1 MPRRPQRISDQD
13 MLAELRRAMQ
23 QGALDISDVSRLL
36 RAENGLSQS
45 EFADSLQVALNV
57 IKDIEC
63 GRGNPSLQSIEK
75 LAAAAGLRV
84 ALIAAEAPSVAMV
97 SSQSLAREESRR
109 RQRALGEVV
118 RGQKSLEQHD
128 AENALRIEDAHFN
141 QVDVPA

>member
-1 MPRRPQRISDQD
+1 MPRRPHRISDQD
-13 MLAELRRAMQ
+13 MLAELHRAMH
-23 QGALDISDVSRLL
+23 QGALDIGDVSRLL

-57 IKDIEC
+57 IKDIES

-84 ALIAAEAPSVAMV
+84 ALIAAEAPSVVLV

-109 RQRALGEVV
+109 RRHALGAVV
-118 RGQKSLEQHD
+118 RGQKSLERHD
-128 AENALRIEDAHFN
+128 AENALRIEGAHFN
-141 QVDVPA
+141 PVDVPA